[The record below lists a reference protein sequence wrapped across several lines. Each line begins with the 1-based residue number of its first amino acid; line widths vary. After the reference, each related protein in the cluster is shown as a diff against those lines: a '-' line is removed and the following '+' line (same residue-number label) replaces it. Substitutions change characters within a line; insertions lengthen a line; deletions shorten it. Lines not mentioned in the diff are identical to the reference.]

1 MTIPADC
8 SKQNRLC
15 LGENLSGSSERKKKK
30 KNNSIYIYNK
40 TFQHN

>member
-15 LGENLSGSSERKKKK
+15 LGENLSGSSECKRKY
-30 KNNSIYIYNK
+30 IYIKK